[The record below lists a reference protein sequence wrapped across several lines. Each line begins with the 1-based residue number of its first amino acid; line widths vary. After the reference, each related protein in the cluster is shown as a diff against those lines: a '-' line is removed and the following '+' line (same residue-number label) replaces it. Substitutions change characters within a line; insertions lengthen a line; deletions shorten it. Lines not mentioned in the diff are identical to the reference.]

1 MRYLFVSMVAILF
14 CGSGIKAQNT
24 LDYFISQALKNSPLI
39 NENNNLKKVN
49 ELEAQRLKA
58 IYTKPK
64 IGLTAN
70 YLFAPIISTSNN
82 KTTFE
87 FNSSGTANY
96 YGYDLGATNGGEYQA
111 LVNVTQPLFNTEKYK
126 TAAEQVSIETQIN
139 GNNTKL
145 TAHDIEKIVAD
156 QYILCLQD
164 NQQIA
169 DAEIFVTL
177 LADQK
182 DILFRLIQSGIYKQS
197 DLILL
202 TIEQQ
207 NLQAQVE
214 TLKANYQRDLLE
226 LYTICGI
233 NDTTMVQLQSIELK
247 LNGKV
252 SNSMF
257 TESFRLDSLNLAA
270 RQNVFELQYKPQ
282 VNFFAN
288 TGLWAFNISD
298 VQQRFGMSAGVSLSW
313 NIFDGRQKELNRQ
326 KTLILQQNTSFQ
338 KNYFETQ
345 NKIRLNKILNEIKS
359 TLNQI
364 EIAKNQLK
372 NYDFLLE
379 TYKKELSAG
388 EISILDFLTVLK
400 NKTTL
405 TGTYNLLLHK
415 NQSLVNAYNYW
426 NW

>member
-1 MRYLFVSMVAILF
+1 
-14 CGSGIKAQNT
+14 
-24 LDYFISQALKNSPLI
+24 
-39 NENNNLKKVN
+39 
-49 ELEAQRLKA
+49 
-58 IYTKPK
+58 
-64 IGLTAN
+64 
-70 YLFAPIISTSNN
+70 
-82 KTTFE
+82 
-87 FNSSGTANY
+87 
-96 YGYDLGATNGGEYQA
+96 
-111 LVNVTQPLFNTEKYK
+111 
-126 TAAEQVSIETQIN
+126 
-139 GNNTKL
+139 
-145 TAHDIEKIVAD
+145 
-156 QYILCLQD
+156 
-164 NQQIA
+164 
-169 DAEIFVTL
+169 
-177 LADQK
+177 
-182 DILFRLIQSGIYKQS
+182 
-197 DLILL
+197 
-202 TIEQQ
+202 
-207 NLQAQVE
+207 
-214 TLKANYQRDLLE
+214 
-226 LYTICGI
+226 
-233 NDTTMVQLQSIELK
+233 MVQLQSIELK

-298 VQQRFGMSAGVSLSW
+298 IPQRFGMSAGVSLSW

-415 NQSLVNAYNYW
+415 NQSLINAYNYW